1 MIIQLQYDDILMELI
16 PHPSTLPI
24 DIELY
29 ESLTPMFKKALG
41 IYYQTSYYVAR
52 RETFKHGSQNV
63 FY

>member
-29 ESLTPMFKKALG
+29 ESLTPMFQKALG
-41 IYYQTSYYVAR
+41 IYY
-52 RETFKHGSQNV
+52 
-63 FY
+63 